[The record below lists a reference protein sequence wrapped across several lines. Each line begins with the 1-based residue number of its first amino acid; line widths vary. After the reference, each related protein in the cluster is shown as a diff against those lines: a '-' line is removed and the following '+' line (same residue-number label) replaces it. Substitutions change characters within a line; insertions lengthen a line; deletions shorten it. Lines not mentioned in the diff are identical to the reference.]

1 MYIASIKGM
10 RISIARKRVTELL
23 RQVGLAKMQN
33 RKMKKLSGG
42 MKRRAGAVLL
52 LTPSLAVQRVLLVLL
67 GLLQGAE
74 VPALVILCCETFPT
88 RTASASS
95 IIVLGVAVGLPF
107 AAPLPAS
114 NRAWRCSAG
123 ERGAFLLQM

>member
-1 MYIASIKGM
+1 MPVRTFY
-10 RISIARKRVTELL
+10 LL
-23 RQVGLAKMQN
+23 TCF
-33 RKMKKLSGG
+33 LS
-42 MKRRAGAVLL
+42 AGVFAVLL

-95 IIVLGVAVGLPF
+95 IIVLGVSLSALIAPTVLGRLIEQVGYGIPLWGLTACLPLSAAVLL
-107 AAPLPAS
+107 AIRRDAPA
-114 NRAWRCSAG
+114 RA
-123 ERGAFLLQM
+123 